1 MSVYFHDKFAWLY
14 RAQEMRRI
22 AKKQIDLEQR
32 EQFDMMRSNNHNS
45 HNQWD
50 MRNTCNGGYLDD
62 YEVFKNG
69 PFQR

>member
-1 MSVYFHDKFAWLY
+1 
-14 RAQEMRRI
+14 MRRI

-32 EQFDMMRSNNHNS
+32 EQFDMMRSNNHHNS

-50 MRNTCNGGYLDD
+50 MRNTCNGGYVDD

>member
-1 MSVYFHDKFAWLY
+1 
-14 RAQEMRRI
+14 MRRI

-32 EQFDMMRSNNHNS
+32 EQFDMMRSNNHN
-45 HNQWD
+45 NQWD